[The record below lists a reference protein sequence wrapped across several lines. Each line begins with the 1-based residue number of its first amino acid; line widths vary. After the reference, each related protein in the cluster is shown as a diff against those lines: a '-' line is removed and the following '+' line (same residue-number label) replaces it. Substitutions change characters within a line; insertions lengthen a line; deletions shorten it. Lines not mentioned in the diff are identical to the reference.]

1 MFFLEDFFSVVS
13 GHFVFF
19 FSCFCPSGCGF
30 LPERNA
36 QQFHGLCAL
45 RPLVSK
51 DAKTTP
57 IGLWSVPMHFG
68 GSNLEP
74 SSNLAL
80 GQDLI
85 MLKIDKLARNQLLCN
100 SAFGVHVFPVL
111 FCALPSVSTATRSC

>member
-1 MFFLEDFFSVVS
+1 
-13 GHFVFF
+13 
-19 FSCFCPSGCGF
+19 
-30 LPERNA
+30 
-36 QQFHGLCAL
+36 
-45 RPLVSK
+45 
-51 DAKTTP
+51 
-57 IGLWSVPMHFG
+57 MHFG